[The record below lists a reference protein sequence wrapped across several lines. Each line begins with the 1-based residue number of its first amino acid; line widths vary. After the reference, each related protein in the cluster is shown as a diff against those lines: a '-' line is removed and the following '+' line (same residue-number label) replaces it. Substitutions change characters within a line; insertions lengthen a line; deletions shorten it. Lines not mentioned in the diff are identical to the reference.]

1 MKRSSGSAKAKGN
14 FLWKKPQEL
23 EKEHAFFSKNNKIDV
38 YHLCLYMMYKVY
50 IICVMFILRALTKN
64 CPCLKQHDRQ
74 YNYCS

>member
-38 YHLCLYMMYKVY
+38 YHL
-50 IICVMFILRALTKN
+50 
-64 CPCLKQHDRQ
+64 
-74 YNYCS
+74 